1 MGIEQQIDDKVRDYL
16 EGDYEV
22 RSHQGIPNIENVP
35 FGKVALKVQMCAFA
49 IDLRGSTDLLDAHQK
64 KTAGKIHKAFLYATA
79 SIVNHYGGY
88 IRNFRGDGLLAF
100 WPADYKAQ
108 ISKAARAA
116 LALKYMLSKKLQP
129 RFAEYREIDFGIG
142 IDWGE
147 VYVLRVGVP
156 RDPNDNDLV
165 FIGKCVNYAV
175 AISEQAKG
183 PGNIE
188 VSVLTHHNL
197 EDDVRYATK
206 DGTRVDMWRDGTV
219 TWKGESHPSKITD
232 YHWAPAG

>member
-22 RSHQGIPNIENVP
+22 RPYQGIPNIENVP
-35 FGKVALKVQMCAFA
+35 FGKVALRIQMCAFA
-49 IDLRGSTDLLDAHQK
+49 IDLRGSTELLDAHQK

-79 SIVNHYGGY
+79 AIVNHYGGY

-100 WPADYKAQ
+100 WPADYKNQ
-108 ISKAARAA
+108 ISKAVRAA
-116 LALKYMLSKKLQP
+116 LALKYMLNQKLQS
-129 RFAEYREIDFGIG
+129 RFSEYSEIDFGIG

-183 PGNIE
+183 PYHVE
-188 VSVLTHHNL
+188 VSVETHHNL
-197 EDDVRYATK
+197 EDEVRYATDAGK
-206 DGTRVDMWRDGTV
+206 QVDMWRDGTV
-219 TWKGESHPSKITD
+219 KWKGEAHASRITS
-232 YHWAPAG
+232 YYWAPAG